1 MGARPDNPAALGS
14 PDFLPVIPIPG
25 IGTLRAIGIG
35 LMVAGACSVASGLV
49 YYAKGKEAGRAEV
62 QARWDAA
69 ERVRAQTAIA
79 AQERQ
84 RQLEQEDARQQR
96 EALNEAERLAT
107 RARAGAVAAADAGR
121 LFLAAARP
129 SAPAGSGLLAPGA
142 AAPASCSPA
151 ADSTVLPADVL
162 GAIEQ
167 RLRDLAR
174 EADERGGPG
183 RLCEASYDAVTPE
196 P

>member
-1 MGARPDNPAALGS
+1 MSL
-14 PDFLPVIPIPG
+14 IPG
-25 IGTLRAIGIG
+25 GDTLRAVGIG
-35 LMVAGACSVASGLV
+35 LMVAGACSIASGVV
-49 YYAKGKEAGRAEV
+49 YWFKGKAAGRAEV

-69 ERVRAQTAIA
+69 ERVRANTALD
-79 AQERQ
+79 AQAHQ
-84 RQLEQEDARQQR
+84 RQLEQEDAHQQR

-107 RARAGAVAAADAGR
+107 RARAGAASAAAAGR

-129 SAPAGSGLLAPGA
+129 SAPAGSGLRAPGA

-151 ADSTVLPADVL
+151 ADSAVLPADVL

-174 EADERGGPG
+174 EADERGVAGA
-183 RLCEASYDAVTPE
+183 LCAASYDAVTPD